1 MTMTP
6 SHQVLQVVR
15 MSLLTGFSQ
24 VINLIQPID
33 ILAFVAGQITSL
45 LTGSGLQGA
54 GGIGG
59 GATSNIQ
66 YGFESTCPGG
76 INQNTA
82 LLATAAAIGDFY
94 MVV

>member
-6 SHQVLQVVR
+6 PHQVLWVEK

-24 VINLIQPID
+24 VTYFNQTKSYNH
-33 ILAFVAGQITSL
+33 FVAGQITSL

-82 LLATAAAIGDFY
+82 LLATAAAIGNLNSC
-94 MVV
+94 